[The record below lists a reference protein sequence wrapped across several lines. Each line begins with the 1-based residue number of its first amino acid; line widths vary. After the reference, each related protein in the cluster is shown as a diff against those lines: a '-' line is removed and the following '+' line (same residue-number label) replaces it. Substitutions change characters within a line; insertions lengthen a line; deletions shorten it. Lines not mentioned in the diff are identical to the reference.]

1 MKYVRLSES
10 RAAGG
15 NFFFGFGAATNEISL
30 STLQLTLLSHSTVHT
45 ALALVYNS
53 HISNSHKVTTTSGQE
68 TDIYLVFPY
77 IFGKTNQHMCTMC

>member
-45 ALALVYNS
+45 AFVVVYNS
-53 HISNSHKVTTTSGQE
+53 NILKSHKVTTTSGQAPRPHV
-68 TDIYLVFPY
+68 YRSA
-77 IFGKTNQHMCTMC
+77 NQAVCTTC